1 MKNKKENNFKVV
13 ITRKIPDA
21 GINLLKKAG
30 FQLKI
35 NPYDRILTKEEL
47 KKFVKGADAI
57 LSLLTDKIDGE
68 ILDAAGPQLKI
79 VANYAVGYDN
89 FNIND
94 FKTRKIYATNTP
106 GVLTET
112 VAEHTIGLLFAIAQ
126 RIVEADEFVRQNKF
140 RGWEPML
147 FLGTDMRNKTLG
159 IVGLGR
165 IGGEVAKRMRDG
177 FGLKIIYFDARR
189 NKNLEK
195 ELGIKYVSFESLL
208 KQSDFISIHVPLT
221 PQTKHMFT
229 LKEFKKMKSTAYI
242 INTSRGAV
250 IKESDLANAL
260 KKKIIAGAALD
271 VYEFE
276 PQINPELIKLSN
288 IVLLPHIASASI
300 ETRSKMAEM
309 AAKNIINVLNDK
321 KPLNPIF

>member
-1 MKNKKENNFKVV
+1 MPKYKVV
-13 ITRKIPDA
+13 VTRKIPEA
-21 GINLLKKAG
+21 GIQLLKKAG
-30 FQLKI
+30 FDVKVS
-35 NPYDRILTKEEL
+35 PYDRVLTREEL

-89 FNIND
+89 FKLDD
-94 FKTRKIYATNTP
+94 FKARKIYATNTP

-112 VAEHTIGLLFAIAQ
+112 VAEHAIGMLFAIAQ
-126 RIVEADEFVRQNKF
+126 RIVEADEFVRQGKF
-140 RGWEPML
+140 EGWGPML
-147 FLGTDMRNKTLG
+147 FLGSDIRNKTLG

-165 IGGEVAKRMRDG
+165 IGAEVAKRMHDG
-177 FGLKIIYFDARR
+177 FDLKIIYYDAKR
-189 NKNLEK
+189 NPDLEK
-195 ELGIKYVSFESLL
+195 QYGIKYVPFKKLL
-208 KQSDFISIHVPLT
+208 KTSDFISIHVPLLPT
-221 PQTKHMFT
+221 TKHMFT
-229 LKEFKKMKSTAYI
+229 LKEFRLMKPTAYL

-250 IKESDLANAL
+250 IKESDLAIAL

-276 PQINPELIKLSN
+276 PKVTPDLIKLPN
-288 IVLLPHIASASI
+288 TVLLPHIASASI

-309 AAKNIINVLNDK
+309 AAKNIIAVLKGK